1 MGFATQ
7 TAIQGSEVAKET
19 TCGFTEDFPTMTSK
33 TSKFNK
39 ALYNRLRKSYRL
51 DQELNTRFMAL
62 AEKQDDKSLAEMELM
77 RKEMLQYEKQVKLF
91 SDIREMHERAH
102 ECYGIINEPDD
113 DEEMKDIAKEELV
126 EVQE

>member
-1 MGFATQ
+1 ML
-7 TAIQGSEVAKET
+7 
-19 TCGFTEDFPTMTSK
+19 GFTPCLARSPDQYLTDLI
-33 TSKFNK
+33 K
-39 ALYNRLRKSYRL
+39 ALSERVG
-51 DQELNTRFMAL
+51 
-62 AEKQDDKSLAEMELM
+62 EMELM

-113 DEEMKDIAKEELV
+113 DEEMKDIAKEELA

>member
-1 MGFATQ
+1 M
-7 TAIQGSEVAKET
+7 
-19 TCGFTEDFPTMTSK
+19 TEK

-39 ALYNRLRKSYRL
+39 ALYNHLRKSHRL
-51 DQELNTRFMAL
+51 DQELNVRFMEL

-113 DEEMKDIAKEELV
+113 DAEMKDIAKEELE